1 MKKTMLSRALAL
13 LLVLALCA
21 LPALAAPISL
31 AQSSVYCLSQSDF
44 PQQEAFADGGIFV
57 SSVPSEGVCRIVYG
71 SRTICAGDVL
81 PAAALDALEIRPE
94 ADLKM
99 DCALVYRPISA
110 DGVGLPQQLSFRLT
124 GSKNTAPLARGS
136 EFETYKNVANTGT
149 LNVSDAEGDALEYTL
164 VRAPKR
170 GSVELYDD
178 GTFLYTPKENKVGR
192 DSFVFTATDA
202 AGNVSDEATVRV
214 HIVKPTDA
222 ATYADL
228 RGKDGEYAAMWLK
241 ETGAFCGERVAGTL
255 CFGAEKSVSRG
266 EFLAAAM
273 HVFGREPDDAALTSG
288 FADEEQ
294 AASWL
299 RPYLTSALRAG
310 VIGGTPSDD
319 GLLFRPTAELTR
331 AEAAVIVA
339 KLLELPQDT
348 AQTVS
353 TIQPDED
360 AVPVWA
366 RSAAAAL
373 QTAGM
378 SLDVANTGS
387 ITRLEAAQL
396 LYEAA
401 MVE

>member
-1 MKKTMLSRALAL
+1 
-13 LLVLALCA
+13 
-21 LPALAAPISL
+21 
-31 AQSSVYCLSQSDF
+31 
-44 PQQEAFADGGIFV
+44 
-57 SSVPSEGVCRIVYG
+57 
-71 SRTICAGDVL
+71 
-81 PAAALDALEIRPE
+81 
-94 ADLKM
+94 
-99 DCALVYRPISA
+99 
-110 DGVGLPQQLSFRLT
+110 
-124 GSKNTAPLARGS
+124 
-136 EFETYKNVANTGT
+136 
-149 LNVSDAEGDALEYTL
+149 
-164 VRAPKR
+164 
-170 GSVELYDD
+170 
-178 GTFLYTPKENKVGR
+178 
-192 DSFVFTATDA
+192 
-202 AGNVSDEATVRV
+202 
-214 HIVKPTDA
+214 
-222 ATYADL
+222 
-228 RGKDGEYAAMWLK
+228 
-241 ETGAFCGERVAGTL
+241 
-255 CFGAEKSVSRG
+255 
-266 EFLAAAM
+266 M

-319 GLLFRPTAELTR
+319 GLLFRPAAELTR
-331 AEAAVIVA
+331 AEAAGIVA
-339 KLLELPQDT
+339 KLLDLPQDT

-378 SLDVANTGS
+378 SLDVAQTGG

>member
-1 MKKTMLSRALAL
+1 MKKTYFIRALACM
-13 LLVLALCA
+13 LVLCLCA
-21 LPALAAPISL
+21 APALAAPIRL

-44 PQQEAFADGGIFV
+44 PQPEDFAGGGIFI

-81 PAAALDALEIRPE
+81 PASALDALELRPE

-110 DGVGLPQQLSFRLT
+110 AGVGLPQQLSFRLT

-136 EFETYKNVANTGT
+136 DFETYKNIANTGT
-149 LNVSDAEGDALEYTL
+149 LSVSDAEGDALEYTL

-202 AGNVSDEATVRV
+202 AGNVSEEATVRV
-214 HIVKPTDA
+214 RIVKPTDA

-228 RGKDGEYAAMWLK
+228 HGKDGEYAAMWLK
-241 ETGAFCGERVAGTL
+241 DSGAFCGERVAGQL
-255 CFGAEKSVSRG
+255 CFGPEKTVSRG
-266 EFLAAAM
+266 DFLAAAM
-273 HVFGREPDDAALTSG
+273 HVFGRAPDDAALTSG
-288 FADEEQ
+288 FADERE
-294 AASWL
+294 AAAWL

-310 VIGGTPSDD
+310 VIGGTPSDE

-348 AQTVS
+348 AQTVAAMQ
-353 TIQPDED
+353 TGED
-360 AVPVWA
+360 AVPAWA
-366 RSAAAAL
+366 AGAAAAL
-373 QTAGM
+373 QTAG
-378 SLDVANTGS
+378 LTLNVAETGA
-387 ITRLEAAQL
+387 ITRLEAAEL

-401 MVE
+401 MLE